1 MARSGRRLARHEDLL
16 GSTIARVGI
25 SGYTVASFQTTG
37 FPTCNAGKVEG
48 PRPNG
53 DRLKPSKF

>member
-16 GSTIARVGI
+16 GTIACVGI
-25 SGYTVASFQTTG
+25 SEYTVASFQTTG